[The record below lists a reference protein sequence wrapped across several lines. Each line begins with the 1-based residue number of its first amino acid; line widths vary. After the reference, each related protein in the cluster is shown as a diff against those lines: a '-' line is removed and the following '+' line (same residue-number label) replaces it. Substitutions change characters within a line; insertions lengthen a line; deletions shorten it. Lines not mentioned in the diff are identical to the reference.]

1 MYLQPIFI
9 FDIFQIH
16 FKVAIL
22 LYYVKTETNFLLR
35 IYSNMMQHAILT
47 FLIKDADIISVY
59 LYRWFFDILGVDMS
73 HFTLHGGISFN
84 FLYGIIGK
92 LRDMC

>member
-1 MYLQPIFI
+1 MMYLQPIFI

-35 IYSNMMQHAILT
+35 YI
-47 FLIKDADIISVY
+47 F
-59 LYRWFFDILGVDMS
+59 
-73 HFTLHGGISFN
+73 
-84 FLYGIIGK
+84 
-92 LRDMC
+92 